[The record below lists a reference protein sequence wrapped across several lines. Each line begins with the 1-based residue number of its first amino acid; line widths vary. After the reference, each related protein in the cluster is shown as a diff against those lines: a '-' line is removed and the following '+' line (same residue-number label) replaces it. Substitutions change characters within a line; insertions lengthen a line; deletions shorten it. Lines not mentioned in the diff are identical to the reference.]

1 MADISE
7 NYIKQIELVQKNEST
22 GNNES
27 TFINIGSPHLK
38 RITYSKLKDLK
49 DNGKLEEGTWYRI
62 TDYGSGGETLDFYG
76 HAFDILVLAVSNNK
90 LSEECRATH
99 HVEPDTY
106 FGEGIHAWKIWYSVN
121 DDKYGKIYRMIDEY
135 GNDCPYDFKNVKVN
149 REVNK
154 GYTFLTTGGEDA
166 SLPSSSLSCKNNII
180 LSDSKS
186 ITLKGETKIEN
197 NIIGRE
203 CSNILLTNSNNV
215 TILDNCRD
223 IKCETC
229 RKCYEVKIGT
239 NCNNLIFSGD
249 DEKSFEH
256 IYVDADTK
264 NVIIN
269 SSSPK
274 VVHDIYIHHSVS
286 GGEIMYNIIY
296 DKDMNCIQHY
306 EKNQKGVICNWHV

>member
-38 RITYSKLKDLK
+38 RITYLELKNLK

-62 TDYGSGGETLDFYG
+62 TDYGAGGETPDFYG
-76 HAFDILVLAVSNNK
+76 HVFDILVLAVSNNK

-99 HVEPDTY
+99 HVENNTPDPY
-106 FGEGIHAWKIWYSVN
+106 FGEGINAWKIWYSVN

-149 REVNK
+149 G
-154 GYTFLTTGGEDA
+154 GYTFSIEEGKDA
-166 SLPSSSLSCKNNII
+166 SLTPSCRNNII
-180 LSDSKS
+180 LSDNN
-186 ITLKGETKIEN
+186 ITLKGKTEIQN

-223 IKCETC
+223 ITC
-229 RKCYEVKIGT
+229 NNCYEVKIGT
-239 NCNNLIFSGD
+239 NCNNLTFSD
-249 DEKSFEH
+249 DVNSFEH
-256 IYVDADTK
+256 VYVDADTK
-264 NVIIN
+264 NVTIT
-269 SSSPK
+269 SSVITK
-274 VVHDIYIHHSVS
+274 ENLKIAHDMYIHHNVS
-286 GGEIMYNIIY
+286 EETEPISYLT
-296 DKDMNCIQHY
+296 DMDCIQHY
-306 EKNQKGVICNWHV
+306 EKNQKGELCIWHV

>member
-38 RITYSKLKDLK
+38 RITYSELKNLK

-62 TDYGSGGETLDFYG
+62 TDYGNGGETPDFYG

-121 DDKYGKIYRMIDEY
+121 DNKYGKIYRMIDEY

-149 REVNK
+149 GR
-154 GYTFLTTGGEDA
+154 YTFSISEGIDA
-166 SLPSSSLSCKNNII
+166 SLSSSCKNNII
-180 LSDSKS
+180 LSDNN

-203 CSNILLTNSNNV
+203 CSNIFLTNSNNV
-215 TILDNCRD
+215 TILDNCEG
-223 IKCETC
+223 IECNN
-229 RKCYEVKIGT
+229 CYEVKIGT
-239 NCNNLIFSGD
+239 NCNNLIFSD
-249 DEKSFEH
+249 DVNSFKH
-256 IYVDADTK
+256 IYVNADTE
-264 NVIIN
+264 NVTIT
-269 SSSPK
+269 SSVITEEGLK
-274 VVHDIYIHHSVS
+274 IAHDMYIHHTVS
-286 GGEIMYNIIY
+286 GETIEYST
-296 DKDMNCIQHY
+296 DTKCIQHY
-306 EKNQKGVICNWHV
+306 EKNQDGVICNWHV

>member
-38 RITYSKLKDLK
+38 RIKCSDLKNLK

-62 TDYGSGGETLDFYG
+62 TDYGSGGETPDFYG
-76 HAFDILVLAVSNNK
+76 HAFDILVLAVSNNA
-90 LSEECRATH
+90 LSEECRATY
-99 HVEPDTY
+99 HVVDNIPDTSY
-106 FGEGIHAWKIWYSVN
+106 FGDDIHAWRIWYSIDN
-121 DDKYGKIYRMIDEY
+121 TDTYGKIYRMIDKW

-149 REVNK
+149 E
-154 GYTFLTTGGEDA
+154 GYTFLTPGGEDA
-166 SLPSSSLSCKNNII
+166 SLSSLLCRNNII

-186 ITLKGETKIEN
+186 ITLKGEMEIKN
-197 NIIGRE
+197 NIIGRK

-215 TILDNCRD
+215 TILDNCKG
-223 IKCETC
+223 IECN
-229 RKCYEVKIGT
+229 KCYEVKIGT
-239 NCNNLIFSGD
+239 NCNNLTFYGD
-249 DEKSFEH
+249 YENSFKH

-264 NVIIN
+264 NVIIE
-269 SSSPK
+269 SRGPK

-286 GGEIMYNIIY
+286 GEIIDY
-296 DKDMNCIQHY
+296 DKDVNCIQHY
-306 EKNQKGVICNWHV
+306 EKNQNGVICNWHV

>member
-38 RITYSKLKDLK
+38 RITYSELKTLK

-62 TDYGSGGETLDFYG
+62 TDYGDGGEPSDFYG
-76 HAFDILVLAVSNNK
+76 HVFDILVLAVSNNK

-99 HVEPDTY
+99 HVENNTPDTY

-149 REVNK
+149 G
-154 GYTFLTTGGEDA
+154 GYTFSTSEGEDA
-166 SLPSSSLSCKNNII
+166 SLSSSCRNNII
-180 LSDSKS
+180 LSDKN
-186 ITLKGETKIEN
+186 ITLKGETEIKN

-215 TILDNCRD
+215 TILDNCKD
-223 IKCETC
+223 IKCEIC

-249 DEKSFEH
+249 DESSFER

-264 NVIIN
+264 NVTIE
-269 SSSPK
+269 SAGPK
-274 VVHDIYIHHSVS
+274 IVHDMYIHHSVS
-286 GGEIMYNIIY
+286 GGDNDSVETIGYST
-296 DKDMNCIQHY
+296 DRDCIQHY
-306 EKNQKGVICNWHV
+306 EKNQDGVICNWHV

>member
-38 RITYSKLKDLK
+38 RIKCSDLKNLK

-62 TDYGSGGETLDFYG
+62 TDYGSGGETPDFYG

-99 HVEPDTY
+99 HVKNNTPDPY
-106 FGEGIHAWKIWYSVN
+106 FGEGINAWKIWYSVN

-149 REVNK
+149 G
-154 GYTFLTTGGEDA
+154 GYTFSIEEGKDA
-166 SLPSSSLSCKNNII
+166 SLSSSCINNII
-180 LSDSKS
+180 LSDNN
-186 ITLKGETKIEN
+186 ITLKGEMEIKN

-215 TILDNCRD
+215 TILDNCSD

-229 RKCYEVKIGT
+229 KKFYEVKIGT
-239 NCNNLIFSGD
+239 NCNNLIFLDEGD
-249 DEKSFEH
+249 DISFKH

-264 NVIIN
+264 NVIIK
-269 SSSPK
+269 STGLK

-286 GGEIMYNIIY
+286 GETIVY
-296 DKDMNCIQHY
+296 DKDVNCIQHY
-306 EKNQKGVICNWHV
+306 EKNQNGVICNWHV

>member
-38 RITYSKLKDLK
+38 RITYSELKILK

-62 TDYGSGGETLDFYG
+62 TFYG
-76 HAFDILVLAVSNNK
+76 HVFDILVLAVSNNK

-99 HVEPDTY
+99 HVDDTY
-106 FGEGIHAWKIWYSVN
+106 FGEGINAWKIWYSVN

-149 REVNK
+149 G
-154 GYTFLTTGGEDA
+154 GYTFSIEEGKDA
-166 SLPSSSLSCKNNII
+166 SLSPLCSNNII
-180 LSDSKS
+180 LSDNN
-186 ITLKGETKIEN
+186 ITLKGGTEIKN

-223 IKCETC
+223 ITC
-229 RKCYEVKIGT
+229 KKCYEVKIGT
-239 NCNNLIFSGD
+239 NCNNLIFSDDGD
-249 DEKSFEH
+249 DISFKH
-256 IYVDADTK
+256 IYVDADTE
-264 NVIIN
+264 NVTIE
-269 SSSPK
+269 SSGPK
-274 VVHDIYIHHSVS
+274 EVHDIYIHHSVS
-286 GGEIMYNIIY
+286 GETIFY
-296 DKDMNCIQHY
+296 DKDVNCIQHY
-306 EKNQKGVICNWHV
+306 EKNQNGVICNWHV